1 MIKRSAAF
9 ALLAGFAVL
18 AFAQLRTIPQDAKR
32 GVMRHVQET
41 IVEIDGTQRRLAAG
55 AQIRSESNRIL
66 VPAAVPPGSVVKYRL
81 DQEGLVRQVWLL
93 TPQETAAADKAD
105 QAK

>member
-41 IVEIDGTQRRLAAG
+41 IVEIDGKQQRLSAG
-55 AQIRSESNRIL
+55 AQIRSQSNRIL
-66 VPAAVPPGSVVKYRL
+66 VPTAVPPGSDVKYRL

-93 TPQETAAADKAD
+93 TPQEAAQADKA
-105 QAK
+105 K